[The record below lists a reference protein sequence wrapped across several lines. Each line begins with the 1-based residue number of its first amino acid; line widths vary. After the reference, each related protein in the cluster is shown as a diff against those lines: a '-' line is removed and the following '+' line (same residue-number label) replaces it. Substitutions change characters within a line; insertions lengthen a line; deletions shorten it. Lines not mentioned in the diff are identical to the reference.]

1 MRRTNIGIY
10 GRTNSGKS
18 TLINKLTGQSIAIV
32 SEQAGTT
39 TDPVKKSIEIF
50 GIGPV
55 VLIDTAGI
63 DDTSDLGKKRVE
75 KTYQTLKEI
84 DCALLVITGNQFGTP
99 EQHLIEQFKEYAVP
113 FVIVHNKADETAL
126 DDTLRQSIENQYLTK
141 ILIFSTLQ
149 NNPQVIVEALK
160 KAIPESAYKKASM
173 LSGLVKPNDV
183 VVLVTP
189 IDDEAPEGRLILPQ
203 VMAIRDT
210 LDNDCI
216 CVVLKETNLQQYF
229 DTMPRPDM
237 VVTDSQ
243 AFAMVSKIVPDEV
256 PLTSFSI
263 LLARLRGDFENY
275 LKGTPHLA
283 ELKDGDK
290 ILMLES
296 CTHEISCGDIGRVKL
311 PALIRKFT
319 GKDIQFDYVAG
330 LAPIEHI
337 EQYAMAIQCGGCVAT
352 RKQLLNRT
360 DLAVKAGIPI
370 SNYGMAIAF
379 MIGIFER
386 ALTPGP
392 SPRRRGESCNENN
405 NSTNKQ
411 INNSTNEIQS

>member
-1 MRRTNIGIY
+1 MSRDLKPHIGIY

-18 TLINKLTGQSIAIV
+18 TLINKLTGQPIAIV
-32 SEQAGTT
+32 SDQAGTT

-63 DDTSDLGKKRVE
+63 DDTSELGKQRMD

-84 DCALLVITGNQFGTP
+84 DCAILVIADNRFGDP
-99 EQHLIEQFKEYAVP
+99 EEQLIAQFKEYALP
-113 FVIVHNKADETAL
+113 FIVVNNLFEGIVKSDVINL
-126 DDTLRQSIENQYLTK
+126 N
-141 ILIFSTLQ
+141 ILKEE
-149 NNPQVIVEALK
+149 PQPIIEALK
-160 KAIPESAYKKASM
+160 KAIPESAYKKSSM
-173 LSGLVKPNDV
+173 LGGIVKPNDV

-203 VMAIRDT
+203 VMAIRNA

-229 DTMPRPDM
+229 DTMPYPDL

-243 AFAMVSKIVPDEV
+243 AFAMVSKIVPEEV
-256 PLTSFSI
+256 RLTSFSI

-319 GKDIQFDYVAG
+319 GKNIQFDYVAG
-330 LAPIEHI
+330 LAPIENI
-337 EQYAMAIQCGGCVAT
+337 NQYAMAIQCGGCVAT

-360 DLAVKAGIPI
+360 NLAVKAGIPI

-379 MIGIFER
+379 MTGIFDRVKIE
-386 ALTPGP
+386 
-392 SPRRRGESCNENN
+392 
-405 NSTNKQ
+405 K
-411 INNSTNEIQS
+411 

>member
-1 MRRTNIGIY
+1 MPRDLNPHIGIY

-18 TLINKLTGQSIAIV
+18 SIINKLTGQNIAIV
-32 SEQAGTT
+32 SDQAGTT

-55 VLIDTAGI
+55 ILIDTAGI
-63 DDTSDLGKKRVE
+63 DDTSELGKQRVE

-84 DCALLVITGNQFGTP
+84 DCAILVVADNHYGEP
-99 EQHLIEQFKEYAVP
+99 ETQLIEKFKEYDVP
-113 FVIVHNKADETAL
+113 FVMVNNLFEGVSRNEAINLNVLK
-126 DDTLRQSIENQYLTK
+126 DD
-141 ILIFSTLQ
+141 LQ
-149 NNPQVIVEALK
+149 PVIDALK
-160 KAIPESAYKKASM
+160 QAIPESAYKKTSM
-173 LSGLVKPNDV
+173 LGGIVKPNDV

-189 IDDEAPEGRLILPQ
+189 IDAEAPEGRLILPQ
-203 VMAIRDT
+203 VMAIRNA

-229 DTMPRPDM
+229 DTMPHPNL

-243 AFAMVSKIVPDEV
+243 AFAMVSKIVPEEV
-256 PLTSFSI
+256 RLTSFSI

-311 PALIRKFT
+311 PNLIRKFT
-319 GKDIQFDYVAG
+319 GKNIQFDYVAG
-330 LAPIEHI
+330 LTPINNI

-352 RKQLLNRT
+352 RKQLFNRT
-360 DLAVKAGIPI
+360 NLAVKAGIPI

-379 MIGIFER
+379 MTGVFNRSIRIF
-386 ALTPGP
+386 
-392 SPRRRGESCNENN
+392 
-405 NSTNKQ
+405 NK
-411 INNSTNEIQS
+411 

>member
-1 MRRTNIGIY
+1 MSRDLKPHIGIY

-18 TLINKLTGQSIAIV
+18 TLINKLTGQPIAIV
-32 SEQAGTT
+32 SDQAGTT

-63 DDTSDLGKKRVE
+63 DDTSELGKQRMD

-84 DCALLVITGNQFGTP
+84 DCAILVIADNRFGDP
-99 EQHLIEQFKEYAVP
+99 EEQLIAQFKEYALP
-113 FVIVHNKADETAL
+113 FIVVNNLFEGIVKSDVINL
-126 DDTLRQSIENQYLTK
+126 N
-141 ILIFSTLQ
+141 ILKEE
-149 NNPQVIVEALK
+149 PQPIIEALK
-160 KAIPESAYKKASM
+160 KAIPESAYKKSSM
-173 LSGLVKPNDV
+173 LGGIVKPNDV

-203 VMAIRDT
+203 VMAIRNA

-229 DTMPRPDM
+229 DTMPYPDL

-243 AFAMVSKIVPDEV
+243 AFAMVSKIVPEEV
-256 PLTSFSI
+256 RLTSFSI

-319 GKDIQFDYVAG
+319 GKNIQFDYVAG
-330 LAPIEHI
+330 LAPIDNI
-337 EQYAMAIQCGGCVAT
+337 NQYTMAIQCGGCVAT

-360 DLAVKAGIPI
+360 NLAVKAGIPI

-379 MIGIFER
+379 MTGIFDRVKIE
-386 ALTPGP
+386 
-392 SPRRRGESCNENN
+392 
-405 NSTNKQ
+405 K
-411 INNSTNEIQS
+411 